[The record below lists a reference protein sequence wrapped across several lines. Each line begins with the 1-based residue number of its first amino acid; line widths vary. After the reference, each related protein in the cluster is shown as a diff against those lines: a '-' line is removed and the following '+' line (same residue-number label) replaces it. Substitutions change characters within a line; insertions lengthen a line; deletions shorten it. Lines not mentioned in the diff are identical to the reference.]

1 MNKKYLSVILFGAL
15 MLGTTGTF
23 TSCKDYDDD
32 ISNLQTQITANA
44 DAIKALQDKVNNGMW
59 VTSVAAIEGGFTI
72 TFSDGQSYQ
81 IVNGKN
87 GENGQNGQNGKDGT
101 QITIGEDGYWYFDGE
116 KSEYKAVAD
125 KTAKVKPPYID
136 EEDGYWYFYNEEGVA
151 EKSEYKANGAAYAVE
166 NNGFWTLYM
175 PDASGVM
182 QTIKLPGAGSVLSDV
197 VIVGSIDDAGA
208 TDIKDLK
215 PIEFHAYKPTATSNW
230 KGNKPNLTGK
240 EILTAYEPN
249 VIVRLNPNTVDPDD
263 LSFTLVNSKGDAAP
277 VDVALKAWDGK
288 ISSNKPVTKA
298 ASSNGMYTLSLEGQ
312 ALAPNKAVDAW
323 LNANVNKYFFTS
335 NVTASTNK
343 TADCIAY
350 ALSERSGMISP
361 FDLTFNY
368 NATDQTIT
376 SFNFYDLTAGVL
388 LSADPT
394 NPTGVELE
402 VGHTYRVVVNDD
414 TFLYDSYLEF
424 TNAAAL
430 RWGISYDK
438 ASEPMI
444 FTVTSQPDK
453 MTAAQLNITMHYLTK
468 KGGAQTDVTLY
479 ANPKSTLTSGVVL
492 CDEVAY
498 ERKKNND
505 FFVVSLDELWKALGT
520 AKTAD
525 WVEDAKLTLAAADWV
540 IVEGNSA
547 KSQNGVEVDYAK
559 NANGAAPANTGEAK
573 YLKVAFGNPA
583 NQISGQNS
591 ELPLNKSYNLIL
603 NMPAKAGTDYSGD
616 VIGTVIIPFKLTK
629 PDLNTI
635 LVKESGVFKSDNL
648 ATAYMYHAD
657 ATVLG
662 SGNAPSD
669 YKIFRSFTDLKN
681 KLDNVGM
688 SYTFSLDNNTKI
700 TNSLTSDALADITN
714 GTDASTAKITL
725 DAAQADPSTG
735 YPRGYKQNLI
745 VKFTGQY
752 LGITES
758 SYKYE
763 ATYQYC
769 IMSPIL
775 EGEAVAANNLIKVS
789 ATGKT
794 KIYKENI
801 WAKTYNNDVKYDIF
815 AKGGTT
821 GSEEWYRE
829 DIKKVV
835 FSSGNVNVFEVTV
848 DTPTVP
854 VAATTTTEAV
864 PSYIEVEGLS
874 ENTAKLNVA
883 VTDIWG
889 YTLNSSVNI
898 QTTLN
903 TGN

>member
-1 MNKKYLSVILFGAL
+1 

-32 ISNLQTQITANA
+32 ITNLQTQITANA

-87 GENGQNGQNGKDGT
+87 GEKGKDGT

-208 TDIKDLK
+208 TDIKDLN
-215 PIEFHAYKPTATSNW
+215 PIEFHAYKPAATSNW

-277 VDVALKAWDGK
+277 VDVALEAWNGE

-298 ASSNGMYTLSLEGQ
+298 ASSNGMYNLYLEGQ
-312 ALAPNKAVDAW
+312 ALAPNKAVDVW

-335 NVTASTNK
+335 NVTAGTDKTN
-343 TADCIAY
+343 DCIAY
-350 ALSERSGMISP
+350 ALSERSGMVSL

-368 NATDQTIT
+368 IAASQSISN
-376 SFNFYDLTAGVL
+376 FYFYDLATEHL
-388 LSADPT
+388 LQADASPAE
-394 NPTGVELE
+394 ELE
-402 VGHTYRVVVNDD
+402 VGHTYKVVTDD
-414 TFLYDSYLEF
+414 NTFLYDSYLEF

-453 MTAAQLNITMHYLTK
+453 MTAAELEITMHYVTK
-468 KGGAQTDVTLY
+468 DGTQVDNKKLS

-525 WVEDAKLTLAAADWV
+525 WVEDADLTLAAADWV

-547 KSQNGVEVDYAK
+547 KSQNGVEVAYAK

-573 YLKVAFGNPA
+573 YLKVAFGNLA
-583 NQISGQNS
+583 QKISNQNS

-603 NMPAKAGTDYSGD
+603 NMPAKTGTDYSGD
-616 VIGTVIIPFKLTK
+616 VIGTVIIPFKLSK

-648 ATAYMYHAD
+648 ATAYMYHKD
-657 ATVLG
+657 ATIPS
-662 SGNAPSD
+662 SGDAPSD
-669 YKIFRSFTDLKN
+669 YMIFRSFTDLRN

-688 SYTFSLDNNTKI
+688 SYTFSLDDNTKI
-700 TNSLTSDALADITN
+700 TNDQTSEALANITN
-714 GTDASTAKITL
+714 GTDASAAKITL
-725 DAAQADPSTG
+725 DAAQKDPSTN

-821 GSEEWYRE
+821 GNKEWYRE

-903 TGN
+903 IGN